1 MLRPVLCVIVQRKSL
16 QALAVTIIGLRI
28 IERQVMLQLFLQ
40 FQQYLS
46 FQSLKDVSFD
56 GIIDGLEIDLSLK
69 RLDLLPQLLY
79 IDQSIPF
86 LVIIDC

>member
-1 MLRPVLCVIVQRKSL
+1 
-16 QALAVTIIGLRI
+16 
-28 IERQVMLQLFLQ
+28 MLQLFLQ

-46 FQSLKDVSFD
+46 FQSLKDMGFD